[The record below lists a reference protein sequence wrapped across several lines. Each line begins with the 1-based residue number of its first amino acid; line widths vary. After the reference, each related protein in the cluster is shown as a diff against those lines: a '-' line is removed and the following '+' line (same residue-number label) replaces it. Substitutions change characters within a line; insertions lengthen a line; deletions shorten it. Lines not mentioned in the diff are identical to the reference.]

1 VQAPCVASPAARGH
15 FSTGLIK
22 CTRSKKP
29 PLRPD
34 GRPMTDDDFRELH
47 DQFAAFNDIQWID
60 GDVRDARTA
69 HFIPPQS

>member
-1 VQAPCVASPAARGH
+1 
-15 FSTGLIK
+15 
-22 CTRSKKP
+22 
-29 PLRPD
+29 
-34 GRPMTDDDFRELH
+34 MTDDDFRELH